1 MNEQGPEG
9 LLFAGKYKITKM
21 IGKGGMA
28 NVYLAVDMSTGTN
41 VAVKILKPEYS
52 NNDEFIKRF
61 DTEARAVSSLNHA
74 NIVKVYG
81 VGHEHN
87 YRYIIQEYVQG
98 ITVKEL
104 INQNGHLDWR
114 VAVPIAIQV
123 GMAVEHAHRNGIV
136 HRDIKP
142 QNILINRERIAKIT
156 DFGIARAATSNTIT
170 MNSGGALGSVHYFSP
185 EQARGG
191 NVGPSSDIYSMGVM
205 LFEMVTGRLPF
216 DGDTDVEVALKHL
229 QDKPPVPSSLQ
240 SGIPAGLDSII
251 LKCMQKNPE
260 RRYSSMRQMVEEL
273 DGLMVDPN
281 GVFGVINTDPGKPAE
296 EEINSSFRQNP
307 SYNKIDEFE
316 KTIESRRKARIV
328 SIILTSLIVLVI
340 VGVLVG
346 GSALLMKLLSGFT
359 KNEKKVEYVVED
371 YKGMTRDEVDAILT
385 KNNIQHDFKF
395 VIDESLA
402 EGIVIDQSIEPG
414 TKIASGSNLKTI
426 VLSISQKSDSIILA
440 DYTGL
445 NYNDVCTTLE
455 ALGLVPM
462 KISEIST
469 EVDSDIVLRTDPA
482 DGTAVAPGSTVI
494 VYYAVEPTS
503 STVPSIV
510 GMNVS
515 DAKSAIEAAGLTA
528 SFDAAPEVFDLPE
541 SEQIVIQINPEEG
554 TTVPHNSTIKVWLG
568 TQEDYQRGGTP
579 TPTPPKIKVEPMIVG
594 SGKVEGSGEYDPE
607 TTVNLKA
614 VPDEGFKFDYWQ
626 DSLGNVVSVK
636 EEYTFIVTE
645 NNHIFVAVFTANPT
659 STPTPT
665 PTPSPAPTATST
677 PTPTP
682 SPTATPTPTQ
692 VPDNNT
698 PPPPPPQDPN
708 QNPGNQGDNNN
719 GGF

>member
-28 NVYLAVDMSTGTN
+28 NVYLAVDMATGAN
-41 VAVKILKPEYS
+41 VAVKILKPEFS
-52 NNDEFIKRF
+52 NNEEFIKRF

-81 VGHEHN
+81 VGHEHG

-251 LKCMQKNPE
+251 LKCMQKNPD
-260 RRYSSMRQMVEEL
+260 RRYASMRQMVEEL

-281 GVFGVINTDPGKPAE
+281 GVFGVINTEAGKPSE
-296 EEINSSFRQNP
+296 DEINSSFRQNP

-316 KTIESRRKARIV
+316 KTIESRRKARIA
-328 SIILTSLIVLVI
+328 SI
-340 VGVLVG
+340 VGTICLVVVILGVLLAG
-346 GSALLMKLLSGFT
+346 AIFFTKLISGFT
-359 KNEKKVEYVVED
+359 TSDKKVEYVVED
-371 YKGMTRDEVDAILT
+371 YKGMTKEEVDDILT
-385 KNNIQHDFKF
+385 RNNIKHEFKY
-395 VIDESLA
+395 VVSETVA
-402 EGIVIDQSIEPG
+402 PNVVMDQSIEKG
-414 TKIASGSNLKTI
+414 TKLASGSNLKTI
-426 VLSISQKSDSIILA
+426 VITISQKPDTFILQ
-440 DYTGL
+440 DYSGL
-445 NYNDVCTTLE
+445 NSDDVCKSME
-455 ALGLVPM
+455 ALGLSAVKVP
-462 KISEIST
+462 ENST
-469 EVDSDIVLRTDPA
+469 EYDVDIVIRTDPA
-482 DGTAVAPGSTVI
+482 SGEAVRPGSSIV

-503 STVPSIV
+503 CTVPDVS
-510 GMNVS
+510 GMNIT
-515 DAKSAIEAAGLTA
+515 DAKTAIEEAGLLC
-528 SFDAAPEVFDLPE
+528 SVDCYPEIEDLDD
-541 SEQIVIQINPEEG
+541 SEKFVIQTEPDSG
-554 TTVPHNSTIKVWLG
+554 KTVPRKSLVKIIVG
-568 TQEDYQRGGTP
+568 TQEDVQRGATP
-579 TPTPPKIKVEPMIVG
+579 TPKPDKIKVEPMIVG
-594 SGKVEGSGEYDPE
+594 QGTVEGAGEYDPDE
-607 TTVNLKA
+607 MVTLKA
-614 VPDEGFKFDYWQ
+614 VPSPGYKFDYWQ
-626 DSLGNVVSVK
+626 DSLGNVVAYNVD
-636 EEYTFIVTE
+636 YTFRVTE
-645 NNHIFVAVFTANPT
+645 NNHIFVAVFTAEPT
-659 STPTPT
+659 ATPTPTPTVPPTPT
-665 PTPSPAPTATST
+665 PTPSPTPVPPQPTQPTQQPQPSDPQQNNP
-677 PTPTP
+677 PTPT
-682 SPTATPTPTQ
+682 
-692 VPDNNT
+692 DNN
-698 PPPPPPQDPN
+698 
-708 QNPGNQGDNNN
+708 QGGDQNNN
-719 GGF
+719 GGGN

>member
-9 LLFAGKYKITKM
+9 LLFAGKYQITKM

-28 NVYLAVDMSTGTN
+28 NVYLAVDMTTGTN
-41 VAVKILKPEYS
+41 VAVKILKPELS

-123 GMAVEHAHRNGIV
+123 GMAVEHAHKNGIV

-156 DFGIARAATSNTIT
+156 DFGIARASTSNTIT

-281 GVFGVINTDPGKPAE
+281 GVFGVINTEPGKPTE
-296 EEINSSFRQNP
+296 DEVSSSFRQNP

-316 KTIESRRKARIV
+316 KTIESRRRARIA
-328 SIILTSLIVLVI
+328 SIIGMIALVVVI
-340 VGVLVG
+340 LGVLLG
-346 GSALLMKLLSGFT
+346 GTIFLTKLVSGFT
-359 KNEKKVEYVVED
+359 KTDKKVEYVVED
-371 YKGMTRDEVDAILT
+371 YSGMTKDEVHEILL
-385 KNNIQHDFKF
+385 KNGIQHDFKY
-395 VIDESLA
+395 VENDSVA
-402 EGIVIDQSIEPG
+402 PDIVMEQSIEKG
-414 TKIASGSNLKTI
+414 TKITSGSTLKTLI
-426 VLSISQKSDSIILA
+426 LTVSKKPNSIILP
-440 DYTGL
+440 DYTGV
-445 NYNDVCTTLE
+445 NYNDVCSSLE

-462 KISEIST
+462 KISESTT
-469 EVDSDIVLRTDPA
+469 EVESDLVIRTEPKE
-482 DGTAVAPGSTVI
+482 GTAVAPGSTVL
-494 VYYAVEPTS
+494 VVYAVEPTNC
-503 STVPSIV
+503 TVPDICGKTV
-510 GMNVS
+510 K
-515 DAKSAIEAAGLTA
+515 DAKVDIDDAGLLL
-528 SFDAAPEVFDLPE
+528 SIEAAPEVMDLP
-541 SEQIVIQINPEEG
+541 SDQQYVILTDPSSG
-554 TTVPHNSTIKVWLG
+554 TTVPRKSTIKAYVG
-568 TQEDYQRGGTP
+568 TLEDLQRGGTP
-579 TPTPPKIKVEPMIVG
+579 TPTPTDIKVEAMIVG
-594 SGKVEGSGEYDPE
+594 SGRVEGVGEYPPDSE
-607 TTVNLKA
+607 VTLKA
-614 VPDEGFKFDYWQ
+614 VPNEGNKFEYWQ
-626 DSLGNVVSVK
+626 DGNGNIVCYT
-636 EEYTFIVTE
+636 EEYKFICTE
-645 NNHIFVAVFTANPT
+645 NNHLFIAVFSALPTATPSPSPSPT
-659 STPTPT
+659 PSPTPT
-665 PTPSPAPTATST
+665 PTPSPTPEPTKD
-677 PTPTP
+677 P
-682 SPTATPTPTQ
+682 Q
-692 VPDNNT
+692 
-698 PPPPPPQDPN
+698 PPQPQPDPN
-708 QNPGNQGDNNN
+708 QQNPDPNNNNNNGDNN
-719 GGF
+719 GGN

>member
-9 LLFAGKYKITKM
+9 LLFAGKYKVTKM

-28 NVYLAVDMSTGTN
+28 NVYLAVDMGTGTN

-81 VGHEHN
+81 VGHEHG

-142 QNILINRERIAKIT
+142 QNILINRERLAKIT

-229 QDKPPVPSSLQ
+229 QDKPPVPSSMQ

-281 GVFGVINTDPGKPAE
+281 GVFGVINTEPGKPVE
-296 EEINSSFRQNP
+296 DEINSSFRQNP

-316 KTIESRRKARIV
+316 KTIESRRKARIL
-328 SIILTSLIVLVI
+328 SIFLTAILVVAI
-340 VGVLVG
+340 VGVLLAG
-346 GSALLMKLLSGFT
+346 AIFGIKLISGFT
-359 KNEKKVEYVVED
+359 STNKKVEYVVED
-371 YKGMTRDEVDAILT
+371 YRGMTMEEAVEILNRNSI
-385 KNNIQHDFKF
+385 KYDIKYVESESVAANI
-395 VIDESLA
+395 VM
-402 EGIVIDQSIEPG
+402 DQSIEKG
-414 TKIASGSNLKTI
+414 TKIASGSSLKTI
-426 VLSISQKSDSIILA
+426 VLSVSKKPDSVILL

-445 NYNDVCTTLE
+445 NYEDVCRSLE
-455 ALGLVPM
+455 SLGLKPVTM
-462 KISEIST
+462 T
-469 EVDSDIVLRTDPA
+469 EVTTEIDSDLVVRTDPTE
-482 DGTAVAPGSTVI
+482 GTPVPPGGTVLVI
-494 VYYAVEPTS
+494 YAVEPS
-503 STVPSIV
+503 SSVVPEIL

-515 DAKSAIEAAGLTA
+515 EAKAKLKDVGLFMTVE
-528 SFDAAPEVFDLPE
+528 AAPEVLELPAN
-541 SEQIVIQINPEEG
+541 EQFILSAPDIG
-554 TTVPHNSTIKVWLG
+554 KTVPINSTIKVWVG
-568 TQEDYQRGGTP
+568 NMEDVQRGGTA
-579 TPTPPKIKVEPMIVG
+579 TPTPPLIKVDPMIVG
-594 SGKVEGSGEYDPE
+594 KGKIEGAGEYASD
-607 TTVNLKA
+607 TQVKIKA
-614 VPDEGFKFDYWQ
+614 VPDPGYEFDYWQ
-626 DSLGNVVSVK
+626 DSLGNIVNYT
-636 EEYTFIVTE
+636 EEYTFVCTE
-645 NNHIFVAVFTANPT
+645 NNHIFVAVFKALP
-659 STPTPT
+659 SPTPT
-665 PTPSPAPTATST
+665 PIPTASPTTS
-677 PTPTP
+677 PTPTAE
-682 SPTATPTPTQ
+682 PTVTTSPTPT
-692 VPDNNT
+692 VTTAPTPSEEPTTTPDENGG
-698 PPPPPPQDPN
+698 DP
-708 QNPGNQGDNNN
+708 NN
-719 GGF
+719 GGGN